1 MDAQRYRHRVNI
13 QEKVAGPQ
21 NPRTGAVPYTWE
33 TVWLDSDTPL
43 NEVPAEVLTGRG
55 REFYAADA
63 KQAETTAR
71 IQMPWFPGLLPT
83 WRILWD
89 GKVFDITGIET
100 DATARRQ
107 YRITC
112 KDGLTDGS

>member
-43 NEVPAEVLTGRG
+43 NEVPAEVLTGMAK
-55 REFYAADA
+55 RES
-63 KQAETTAR
+63 KS
-71 IQMPWFPGLLPT
+71 
-83 WRILWD
+83 
-89 GKVFDITGIET
+89 
-100 DATARRQ
+100 RR
-107 YRITC
+107 
-112 KDGLTDGS
+112 K